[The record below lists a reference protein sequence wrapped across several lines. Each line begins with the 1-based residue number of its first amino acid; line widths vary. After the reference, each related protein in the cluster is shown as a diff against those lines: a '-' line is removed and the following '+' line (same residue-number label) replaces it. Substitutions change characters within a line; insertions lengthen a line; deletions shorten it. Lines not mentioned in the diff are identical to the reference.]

1 MASSY
6 VALIINFYRFK
17 TLHDDS
23 CNDKVLCR
31 YKLNVVLVSFYLF
44 VESFHPLYSFI
55 YLYFN

>member
-31 YKLNVVLVSFYLF
+31 YKLNVVLVSLYSL
-44 VESFHPLYSFI
+44 VQYFHPLYSFI
-55 YLYFN
+55 YLYSN